1 MSETAN
7 TIETQTETAPN
18 HAAELGAHLRSRR
31 ESYNFSVGEVAERL
45 KISTKQVEALESGD
59 YTGLPEAVFIRGFI
73 RSYGRLLEM
82 DAAEL
87 QTQLDTVF
95 PPAAEAAHRSATV
108 ASSQFDFRDQQV
120 RKPFPKWIFGVLA
133 VAAIGTAIYAWQSK
147 STADT
152 QRAESNSSVP
162 VGQVAPPNLG
172 SGNMAVVPMDA
183 SGQAAVTP
191 ASDTAAASA
200 PAAGNQEMV
209 ITVRYRSA
217 LHVVDAGGK
226 IIFSQIVPAGSEHR
240 FDSGAPY
247 QVTIGYAAG
256 ATLNYQGSDI
266 PLQSHIR
273 NKSATLTVG
282 GSE

>member
-1 MSETAN
+1 MTETAN
-7 TIETQTETAPN
+7 TIETQGSGSADR
-18 HAAELGAHLRSRR
+18 AAELGALLRSRR

-59 YTGLPEAVFIRGFI
+59 YAGLPEAVFIRGFI

-82 DAAEL
+82 NAAEL
-87 QTQLDTVF
+87 QTQLDAVF
-95 PPAAEAAHRSATV
+95 PPSAEDTRRSATV
-108 ASSQFDFRDQQV
+108 ASSQFDFRDTPV

-133 VAAIGTAIYAWQSK
+133 VGAIGAAIYAWQSK
-147 STADT
+147 SSADT
-152 QRAESNSSVP
+152 QRAESGSSMP
-162 VGQVAPPNLG
+162 VGQVVPPNLG
-172 SGNMAVVPMDA
+172 SGNVAVVPMDA
-183 SGQAAVTP
+183 SGQAALA
-191 ASDTAAASA
+191 ASDGTAAS
-200 PAAGNQEMV
+200 AAGNQEMV

-217 LHVVDAGGK
+217 LHVVDANGK
-226 IIFSQIVPAGSEHR
+226 IIFSQVVPAGSEHR

-256 ATLNYQGSDI
+256 ATLNYKGSDV
-266 PLQSHIR
+266 PLQAHIR